1 MIGVF
6 IFKTFPS
13 KMGSVGRN
21 EALEVLR
28 RVTTGGKAV
37 RFSEHVMA
45 LTNLG
50 NTELNFSEAQLVV
63 SSSRSLITTYSV
75 SELVQFLKPVSQLP
89 KKEML
94 PIVVHVLKLLMSKP
108 IESLSSED
116 AMRLVTL
123 CGRMRLFDSK
133 LFETILPIIQIQ
145 SAPDLRR
152 LLTACNRLSF
162 CFKDSKRVLEN
173 IEKFTTQ
180 ETQLRA
186 LVISSMEYLARVNN
200 ITVKKSAQACMNALS
215 RSVVELKKDE
225 DLIKQKSLVSTD
237 DVLHF
242 VVSFGKIAK
251 ELKLS
256 PTTSEK
262 EDMKFVLTKIVSYDL
277 RSLELST
284 LLKLF
289 FSIEQLEVFDDFF
302 VRRRLVP
309 AIVNAYKMIAS
320 KSPRD
325 TLLVLTMA
333 TKLPFR
339 IPLTD
344 DLLAHVKD
352 EVTKLPR
359 EHELYDSINAM
370 ILQLSE

>member
-1 MIGVF
+1 MICFFVVRKF
-6 IFKTFPS
+6 TS
-13 KMGSVGRN
+13 MGSVGRN

-28 RVTTGGKAV
+28 RITTGGKAV
-37 RFSEHVMA
+37 RFSEHMMA

-50 NTELNFSEAQLVV
+50 NTLLNPTEAQLVV
-63 SSSRSLITTYSV
+63 SSTRSLIKTYSI

-94 PIVVHVLKLLMSKP
+94 PIVVDVLKLLMSKP

-123 CGRMRLFDSK
+123 CGRIRLFDSK
-133 LFETILPIIQIQ
+133 LFETFLPLIQVQ
-145 SAPDLRR
+145 SASDLRR

-162 CFKDSKRVLEN
+162 CFKDSQRVLEN
-173 IEKFTTQ
+173 IEKFTPQ
-180 ETQLRA
+180 ETELRA
-186 LVISSMEYLARVNN
+186 LVIPSMEYLARVTN
-200 ITVKKSAQACMNALS
+200 ITVEKSAQACLNALA

-242 VVSFGKIAK
+242 VVACGKIVK
-251 ELKLS
+251 ESKLPLTAS
-256 PTTSEK
+256 QK
-262 EDMKFVLTKIVSYDL
+262 EDMKFLLTKIVSYDL

-289 FSIEQLEVFDDFF
+289 FSIEQLEVFDDFI

-309 AIVNAYKMIAS
+309 AIVNAYKIIAS
-320 KSPRD
+320 RSPRD

-344 DLLAHVKD
+344 DLLAYVKD
-352 EVTKLPR
+352 EVAKLPR
-359 EHELYDSINAM
+359 DHELYDSINAM
-370 ILQLSE
+370 ILQLSD